1 MPAYIIFSRLRMRN
15 PKEVELYAQQA
26 PNSFAGY
33 NVKFLAR
40 FGRCEVREGGGVE
53 GVAILEF
60 PSFLEA
66 TAWYESP
73 AYQSASQHR
82 YKGEDYST
90 IIVDGV
96 EA

>member
-1 MPAYIIFSRLRMRN
+1 MPAYIIFTRLRTRN
-15 PKEVELYAQQA
+15 PEEVELYAREA
-26 PNSFAGY
+26 PNSFVGHK
-33 NVKFLAR
+33 VKLLAR
-40 FGRCEVREGGGVE
+40 FGRCEAREGGGVE

-60 PSFLEA
+60 PSFDEA

-90 IIVDGV
+90 IIVDG
-96 EA
+96 ADA